1 MSSLVSIDRKGSPTP
16 LSVQQMSCV
25 VLVQIAEGL
34 NSKHTLVRGPVLS
47 HMHLTYLST
56 NLPTYRCS

>member
-34 NSKHTLVRGPVLS
+34 NSKHTLERGPVLS
-47 HMHLTYLST
+47 HMYLTYLSIY
-56 NLPTYRCS
+56 LPTYRCS

>member
-1 MSSLVSIDRKGSPTP
+1 MSPLASIDRKGYPTP

-34 NSKHTLVRGPVLS
+34 NSKHTLVRGPVVS
-47 HMHLTYLST
+47 YMYLTYL
-56 NLPTYRCS
+56 PT